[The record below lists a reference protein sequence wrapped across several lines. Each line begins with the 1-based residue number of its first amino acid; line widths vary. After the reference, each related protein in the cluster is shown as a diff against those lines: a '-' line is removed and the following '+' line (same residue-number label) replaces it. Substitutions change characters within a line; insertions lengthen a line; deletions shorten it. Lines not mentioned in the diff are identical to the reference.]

1 MNVKFKSPYFKK
13 KSYISEPI
21 NNISIDLYDIK
32 IHNIMNLSNKT
43 NALKLKLYI
52 NPDNKTFFNDI
63 DKCSLDTVLKYNK
76 KWFSND
82 LTDEELKNIFY
93 NSVCEQTNILESI
106 VSNNTKIYYNDKN
119 LDINN
124 EIFDIFKN
132 SDKYIFNFKIKLL
145 GLFIFKDKIV
155 NKWLINEIKITN
167 YKDDDD
173 IEINNLDITKEWENT
188 LNDTINS
195 LDEYLIIYK
204 NKIDK
209 INSFKIINTELIN
222 EIKNMDI
229 SDKNWNNKIFI
240 LKNNIKNILSINDN
254 R

>member
-1 MNVKFKSPYFKK
+1 M
-13 KSYISEPI
+13 
-21 NNISIDLYDIK
+21 
-32 IHNIMNLSNKT
+32 
-43 NALKLKLYI
+43 
-52 NPDNKTFFNDI
+52 
-63 DKCSLDTVLKYNK
+63 
-76 KWFSND
+76 
-82 LTDEELKNIFY
+82 
-93 NSVCEQTNILESI
+93 ESI